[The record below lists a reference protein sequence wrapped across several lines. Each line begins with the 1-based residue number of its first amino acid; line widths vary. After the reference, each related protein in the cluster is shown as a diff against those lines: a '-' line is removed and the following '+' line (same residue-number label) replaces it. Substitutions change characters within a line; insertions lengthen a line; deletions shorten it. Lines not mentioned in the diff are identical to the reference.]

1 MKRNPLIFIA
11 EFLTIAAFFA
21 GCFALLALAPE
32 LNQTIIELKGG
43 N

>member
-1 MKRNPLIFIA
+1 MKRNPLIIVA
-11 EFLTIAAFFA
+11 EFLTILAFFA

>member
-11 EFLTIAAFFA
+11 EFLTIAAIFAVFFA
-21 GCFALLALAPE
+21 LMALAPE

-43 N
+43 